1 MSHVT
6 ANDVQQVQSASIPS
20 SGLAK
25 ARSVVLGIRRDY
37 ACQTAGAAVAKWQ
50 AGKPR
55 PRKVRKKVHGKT
67 VVSTVLPHYKPKPL
81 VPAYCPRQAAS

>member
-1 MSHVT
+1 
-6 ANDVQQVQSASIPS
+6 
-20 SGLAK
+20 
-25 ARSVVLGIRRDY
+25 VVLGIRRDY